1 LTIEPDPW
9 RLSSTPAAA
18 APAAQAPRTEVAGIR
33 MVLASD
39 IAALSQELDEIALL
53 TAQAMTETER
63 HESRRAKAEDRV
75 TAMELDPRT
84 DAVEL
89 REARAQLLMLSRRAV
104 LFEAQQQVLEGK
116 ARTLQRFR
124 DKLTSLGELLSGADQ
139 GPVKSIAATS
149 SAPAGTA
156 IAPPVGGTFE
166 EPDRGALLRAQEELR
181 KDIARHMH
189 DGPAQSLANIA
200 LQAEIVQRLAT
211 RGDPRIGGELTS
223 LRTMVQAALE
233 TTKEFIFDVR
243 PMVLDDLGLV
253 PTLRRVVVDRGRR
266 SGIEV
271 SFDSQGPLRRI
282 DPDLESG
289 LFRIVAEASTG
300 FLHLQPNHLQVRLD
314 WAEKELFA
322 TIRAVW
328 AIALG
333 IGQGALPRPGEA
345 LPDDVPPALRA
356 MIEANMSV
364 NQQARTAAHMLP
376 ADLMTEIMDRAR
388 TLGIRVE
395 VRDEGATIE
404 LTAAIT

>member
-1 LTIEPDPW
+1 
-9 RLSSTPAAA
+9 
-18 APAAQAPRTEVAGIR
+18 

-39 IAALSQELDEIALL
+39 IASLSQEIDELSLL
-53 TAQAMTETER
+53 TAQAVTETER
-63 HESRRAKAEDRV
+63 HESRRAKAEERV
-75 TAMELDPRT
+75 AAMELDART

-124 DKLTSLGELLSGADQ
+124 DKLTSLDELLSGTDQ
-139 GPVKSIAATS
+139 GPVRAIPATS
-149 SAPAGTA
+149 SAPSGALVA
-156 IAPPVGGTFE
+156 RPAGGTFE

-200 LQAEIVQRLAT
+200 LQAEIVQRLAS
-211 RGDPRIGGELTS
+211 RGDPRIGGELAS

-282 DPDLESG
+282 DTDLESG
-289 LFRIVAEASTG
+289 LFRIIAEAATG
-300 FLHLQPNHLQVRLD
+300 YLHLQPNQLQVRLD
-314 WAEKELFA
+314 WTDKELFT

-328 AIALG
+328 SIEVG
-333 IGQGALPRPGEA
+333 TGSGMPRPGEA

-356 MIEANMSV
+356 MIEANMTV
-364 NQQARTAAHMLP
+364 DQQARHAARTLP

-388 TLGIRVE
+388 TLGIKVD
-395 VRDEGATIE
+395 VRDEGALLE
-404 LTAAIT
+404 VTATLA

>member
-1 LTIEPDPW
+1 
-9 RLSSTPAAA
+9 
-18 APAAQAPRTEVAGIR
+18 

-39 IAALSQELDEIALL
+39 IASLSQELDEIALL
-53 TAQAMTETER
+53 TAQAVTETER
-63 HESRRAKAEDRV
+63 HETRRAKAEDRV
-75 TAMELDPRT
+75 GAMDLDPRT

-124 DKLTSLGELLSGADQ
+124 DKLTSLDELLSGADQ

-149 SAPAGTA
+149 SAPPGTP

-266 SGIEV
+266 SGIDV

-289 LFRIVAEASTG
+289 LFRIIAEASTG
-300 FLHLQPNHLQVRLD
+300 FLHLQPNQLQVRLD

-322 TIRAVW
+322 TIHAVW

-333 IGQGALPRPGEA
+333 TGQGALPRPGEA

-364 NQQARTAAHMLP
+364 DQRARTASQTLP
-376 ADLMTEIMDRAR
+376 VDLMTEIMDRAR
-388 TLGIRVE
+388 TLGIRVD
-395 VRDEGATIE
+395 VRDAGATIE
-404 LTAAIT
+404 LTATLT

>member
-1 LTIEPDPW
+1 
-9 RLSSTPAAA
+9 
-18 APAAQAPRTEVAGIR
+18 
-33 MVLASD
+33 M
-39 IAALSQELDEIALL
+39 ALSQELDEIALL
-53 TAQAMTETER
+53 TAQAVTETER
-63 HESRRAKAEDRV
+63 HESRRAKADDRV
-75 TAMELDPRT
+75 AAMELDPRT
-84 DAVEL
+84 DAAEL
-89 REARAQLLMLSRRAV
+89 REARAQLIMLSRRAV
-104 LFEAQQQVLEGK
+104 LFESQQQVLEGK

-124 DKLTSLGELLSGADQ
+124 DKLTSLDEQLSGADQ

-149 SAPAGTA
+149 SAPAGT
-156 IAPPVGGTFE
+156 PVAGPAGGTFE

-200 LQAEIVQRLAT
+200 LQAEIVQRLFT

-253 PTLRRVVVDRGRR
+253 PTLRRMVVDRGRR

-271 SFDSQGPLRRI
+271 SFDSQGPLRRL
-282 DPDLESG
+282 DTDLESG
-289 LFRIVAEASTG
+289 LFRIIAEASTG
-300 FLHLQPNHLQVRLD
+300 FLHLQPTQLQVRLD
-314 WAEKELFA
+314 WAEKELFT
-322 TIRAVW
+322 TIHAVW
-328 AIALG
+328 SIALG
-333 IGQGALPRPGEA
+333 TGTSALPRPGEP

-364 NQQARTAAHMLP
+364 DQQARTAAHTLP
-376 ADLMTEIMDRAR
+376 ANLMTEIMDRAR
-388 TLGIRVE
+388 TLGIRVQ

-404 LTAAIT
+404 LNAVLA